1 LNKDLD
7 PGEARGH
14 VTLAEVRGLFL
25 REGLANW
32 IICDG
37 TQGFKITSIKFDSE
51 IVILN

>member
-7 PGEARGH
+7 PGEARDH